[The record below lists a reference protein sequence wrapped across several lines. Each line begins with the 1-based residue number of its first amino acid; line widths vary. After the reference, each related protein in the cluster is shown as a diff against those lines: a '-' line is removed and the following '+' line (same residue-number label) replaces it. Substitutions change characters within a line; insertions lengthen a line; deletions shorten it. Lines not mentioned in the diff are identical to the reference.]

1 MDKKGAAILS
11 KRVAHGRNSPCTQRG
26 EPETM
31 CICICVCIGV
41 CVCVFIRGRG
51 SRDWCDR
58 MRHDHKTL
66 STFIIAGS
74 TV

>member
-31 CICICVCIGV
+31 CICTCVCIGV
-41 CVCVFIRGRG
+41 CVCVYTRTWQ
-51 SRDWCDR
+51 SRLVRQDETR
-58 MRHDHKTL
+58 P
-66 STFIIAGS
+66 
-74 TV
+74 